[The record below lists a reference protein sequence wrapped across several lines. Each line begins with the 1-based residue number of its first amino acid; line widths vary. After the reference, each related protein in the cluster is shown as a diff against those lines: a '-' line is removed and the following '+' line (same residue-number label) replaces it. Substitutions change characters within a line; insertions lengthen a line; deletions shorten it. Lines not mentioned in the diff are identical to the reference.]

1 MKSDLWTEPSN
12 SKAAPAQQRQGEETW
27 RALMLYEMVRDLAS
41 QQELIPLLDSVV
53 ERAIAFLDAP
63 SGFFYLYDADQNEFE
78 VAANRELAMPR
89 GTRVSADRGL
99 SGFVIHTREP
109 MIVDDFAHWD
119 RRRPEFAALPITS
132 ILEVPIIFG
141 VELLGVLGV
150 CHTEP
155 GRRFTDADAQRLFL
169 FSYHIASLV
178 HNAQLYSQVCLSRER
193 LQILSYQL
201 LKAQET
207 ERRNIAREL
216 HDEIGQVITSV
227 QMSLQSIESRLSDP
241 ALQSSLDECTRML
254 ERLLQQVRDLSL
266 DLRPS
271 LLDDLGLVPALRW
284 YIERQSKRSGLVIE
298 FDGEPP
304 SRRLP
309 AEIETVCFRVTQEA
323 ITNIIRHARATHAWV
338 SLQCQRGEL
347 ELTIRDD
354 GVGFDVEKAVKQ
366 AMGGA
371 SMGILGLQERVLF
384 AGGRFAIES
393 MPAHGTR
400 VKVCLPV
407 PPDWK
412 RVERR
417 AKRRLA

>member
-1 MKSDLWTEPSN
+1 MNSDIGSKAGN
-12 SKAAPAQQRQGEETW
+12 SQAAPALPGQGQETW
-27 RALMLYEMVRDLAS
+27 RALLLYEMVRDLAS
-41 QQELIPLLDSVV
+41 QQDLMSLLDAVV
-53 ERAIAFLDAP
+53 ERAVAFLDAQ
-63 SGFFYLYDADQNEFE
+63 SGFFYLYDAEQNVCE
-78 VAANRELAMPR
+78 VAAARDLAMQR
-89 GTRVSADRGL
+89 GTRVGADRGL
-99 SGFVIHTREP
+99 SGYVIHTREP
-109 MIVDDFAHWD
+109 MIVNDFAHWD
-119 RRRPEFAALPITS
+119 RRRSEFAALPITS

-150 CHTEP
+150 CHLEP
-155 GRRFTDADAQRLFL
+155 GRGFTDADAQRLFL

-178 HNAQLYSQVCLSRER
+178 HNAQLYSQVRQSRER

-201 LKAQET
+201 LNAQEA

-227 QMSLQSIESRLSDP
+227 QMNLQSIEARISDP
-241 ALQSSLDECTRML
+241 ALQSSLEESRVML
-254 ERLLQQVRDLSL
+254 ERLLQQVRELSL

-298 FDGEPP
+298 FQGESP

-309 AEIETVCFRVTQEA
+309 PEIETVCFRVTQEA
-323 ITNIIRHARATHAWV
+323 VTNIIRHARATHAWV
-338 SLQCQRGEL
+338 SLQSQNGEL
-347 ELTIRDD
+347 DLTIRDD
-354 GVGFDVEKAVKQ
+354 GVGFNVETAFRQ

-371 SMGILGLQERVLF
+371 SMGIVGLQERVLF

-393 MPAHGTR
+393 TPADGTR
-400 VKVCLPV
+400 VRVRLPL
-407 PPDWK
+407 PPDQK

-417 AKRRLA
+417 AKRRSA